1 MTQEGGSRVDER
13 DRERVEFDRRK
24 LREGGRGVVEK
35 EIVKGE
41 GKRGGE
47 IKKHKG
53 WRVRKEIKTSN

>member
-1 MTQEGGSRVDER
+1 M
-13 DRERVEFDRRK
+13 REREREWSGVRENF
-24 LREGGRGVVEK
+24 REGGRGVVEK

-53 WRVRKEIKTSN
+53 WRVRKEIKMSN

>member
-1 MTQEGGSRVDER
+1 M
-13 DRERVEFDRRK
+13 REREWSGVREN

-53 WRVRKEIKTSN
+53 WRVRKEIKTSNKKGKDYVLRV